1 MLAPQRLR
9 SSFAFL
15 GLWRQNDTP
24 LPSAIPLRK
33 FFNSKPGIM
42 PAKATIEFVRQ
53 SKIGTELTGE
63 QCVVLSGLVEV
74 SEYVGGDVLVE
85 EGAIDDKLRVV
96 LAGALAAAKRNDEE
110 WVRLNVLTA
119 GDLAGELA
127 FLDSR
132 PRYAALVALGPTK
145 VFSLQRVK
153 LESLLDSHPLI
164 VYRVMRGITRFAH
177 QVLHRSGA
185 QLTELTSYIYKT
197 RAKY

>member
-1 MLAPQRLR
+1 
-9 SSFAFL
+9 
-15 GLWRQNDTP
+15 
-24 LPSAIPLRK
+24 
-33 FFNSKPGIM
+33 M

-53 SKIGTELTGE
+53 SKIGTELNGE